1 MKSVCAVALCVFFA
15 VAMPARAD
23 FHDWTINEIYSNADG
38 TVHFIELICSKAG
51 ETFLGGERI
60 SCSRG
65 NQTNIFTFPDDL
77 TGNTEDKSLLLA
89 TPGFGSLPGGIPPDF
104 VIPTNFLF
112 VSTGRV
118 NYAGLD
124 ILSYTNL
131 PTNGTASLRR
141 SGSRFVVATN
151 NSPQN
156 FNDQTGFI
164 VPVRILSLLRQ
175 PTNSI
180 VSFATAPGKNYAV
193 QFRDSLTNTTWQT
206 ATTVTGNGAIRTVT
220 NATGLI
226 NRRFYRL
233 RVP

>member
-1 MKSVCAVALCVFFA
+1 MKSVCAAALSVLLGVSTQA
-15 VAMPARAD
+15 HAD

-38 TVHFIELICSKAG
+38 TVQFIELTCPKAG

-77 TGNTEDKSLLLA
+77 TGNTEDKRLLLA

-112 VSTGRV
+112 VITGRV

-141 SGSRFVVATN
+141 SGNRFVIATN
-151 NSPQN
+151 NSPEN
-156 FNDQTGFI
+156 FSGQTGII
-164 VPVRILSLLRQ
+164 VPVRILSILRQ
-175 PTNSI
+175 TTNSI

-193 QFRDSLTNTTWQT
+193 QFRDSLTNGAWQT
-206 ATTVTGNGAIRTVT
+206 ATTVAGNGAIRTVT
-220 NATGLI
+220 NTTGLI

>member
-1 MKSVCAVALCVFFA
+1 MKSVYAVVLSLLFGLGISAY
-15 VAMPARAD
+15 AD

-38 TVHFIELICSKAG
+38 TVQFVELTCPKAG

-112 VSTGRV
+112 VITGRV

-164 VPVRILSLLRQ
+164 VPVRILSILRQ
-175 PTNSI
+175 PTNAI

-206 ATTVTGNGAIRTVT
+206 ATTVAGNGTIRTVT
-220 NATGLI
+220 NSTGLV

>member
-1 MKSVCAVALCVFFA
+1 MKSVCAVALSVILG
-15 VAMPARAD
+15 MGLEGRAD

-38 TVHFIELICSKAG
+38 TVQFIELTCANAG
-51 ETFLGGERI
+51 ETFLRGGRV

-65 NQTNIFTFPDDL
+65 NQTNIFAFPDDL
-77 TGNTEDKSLLLA
+77 TGSTVDKRLLLA
-89 TPGFGSLPGGIPPDF
+89 TPGFGSLPGGVPPDF

-112 VSTGRV
+112 TSTGWV

-124 ILSYTNL
+124 ILAYTNL
-131 PTNGTASLRR
+131 PANGTAALRR
-141 SGSRFVVATN
+141 TGNRFVVATN
-151 NSPQN
+151 NSPEN
-156 FNDQTGFI
+156 FSGQIGFI

-175 PTNSI
+175 STNSI
-180 VSFATAPGKNYAV
+180 VSFATAPGKSYSI

-206 ATTVTGNGAIRTVT
+206 ATTVAGNGTIRTVT
-220 NATGLI
+220 NSTGLV